1 MFTKIQYLID
11 SADILPKQFDV
22 YENFYNVLLEYFR
35 IDTNILEVGCGEIP
49 KLGNIIASHQFKI
62 NSGSITVYDNS
73 LKITKTK
80 YPNLKLNKKLFTE
93 STDIKN
99 IDLLIGQCPCNGT
112 RVLINKALEEKKDLF
127 VGICNCENEGKL
139 NSMLLREAM
148 IKDYCDLIRNFNRK
162 IDVIH
167 DDNLSFPIIA
177 SRRR

>member
-1 MFTKIQYLID
+1 MFTKMQYLID

-62 NSGSITVYDNS
+62 NSGSITVYDNF

-93 STDIKN
+93 NTDIKN
-99 IDLLIGQCPCNGT
+99 IDLLIGQCPCNST
-112 RVLINKALEEKKDLF
+112 RVLINKALEEEKDLF

-139 NSMLLREAM
+139 NSKMLREVM
-148 IKDYCDLIRNFNRK
+148 IKDYYRLICSYNRK
-162 IDVIH
+162 VDVIH
-167 DDNLSFPIIA
+167 DDNLSFPIIV
-177 SRRR
+177 SKGR